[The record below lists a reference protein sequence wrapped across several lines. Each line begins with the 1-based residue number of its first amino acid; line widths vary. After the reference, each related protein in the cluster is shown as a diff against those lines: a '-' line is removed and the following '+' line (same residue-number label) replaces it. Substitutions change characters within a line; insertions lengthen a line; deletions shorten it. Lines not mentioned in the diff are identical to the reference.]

1 VQHTKPEKKTE
12 PMGPLTFYD
21 CSLDR
26 NFLIAII
33 VSLSTGILFDNKT
46 ISSHKQYLTKALEA
60 KAKRSAP
67 AEKKRL
73 LEIVDL
79 IEFGSPAARDS
90 KDMSEYIATVKELRE
105 AAAKSK
111 CKGEKKERIPLK
123 LHPLLAFFMNLN
135 GSFTP
140 GRQQPENR
148 LFDVSDKTK
157 HRLAPSFAWGW
168 HFWCLGLSVP
178 DGEHKEREADPFG
191 IAEAPLAK
199 HRFYSSPDIAGSG
212 NRTNSLTE
220 QSSLES
226 VEQNV
231 DDDE

>member
-1 VQHTKPEKKTE
+1 
-12 PMGPLTFYD
+12 MGPLVFYD

-60 KAKRSAP
+60 KARRSAP

-90 KDMSEYIATVKELRE
+90 KDMSEYVATVKKLRE
-105 AAAKSK
+105 VAAKSK
-111 CKGEKKERIPLK
+111 CKGEKPKGIPLK
-123 LHPLLAFFMNLN
+123 LHPLLAYFINLN

-148 LFDVSDKTK
+148 LFDVSDKRQ

-178 DGEHKEREADPFG
+178 DGEHKKREEHPFG
-191 IAEAPLAK
+191 RAEAPLVK
-199 HRFYSSPDIAGSG
+199 HRFYSPPDIAGSG
-212 NRTNSLTE
+212 NGTNSLTE
-220 QSSLES
+220 QSSLGSVAGS
-226 VEQNV
+226 VE
-231 DDDE
+231 DDE